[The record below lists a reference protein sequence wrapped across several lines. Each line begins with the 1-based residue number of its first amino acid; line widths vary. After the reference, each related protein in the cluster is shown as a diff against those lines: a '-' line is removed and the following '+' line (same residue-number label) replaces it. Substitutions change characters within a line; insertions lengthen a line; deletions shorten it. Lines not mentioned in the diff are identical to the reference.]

1 MRSTTPLAGVTAV
14 LALLWAG
21 QGISMT
27 SDAAG
32 WTAALDHYCER
43 TAPGLLNE
51 PANALS
57 NLGFL
62 AVAGW
67 FLVRQQRRGWVDFS
81 VIALARVAA
90 LVGLGSL
97 LFHTFSNQ
105 WSLIAD
111 LLPIAIFIYAY
122 FFLGLRRFLGL
133 STLVAGLAVGGLF
146 LLSPALEAVMR
157 PLLGASAAY
166 APGLVATF
174 GVAAAVPLLGRG
186 PAPAL
191 LVGSGAAFTV
201 ALFFRALDQP
211 ACEAWPLGTHFL
223 WHLFNAVAVCLAL
236 LAAERAGPLQAGG
249 AHAIR
254 G

>member
-1 MRSTTPLAGVTAV
+1 MPSTTCLAGFTAV
-14 LALLWAG
+14 LGFLWARE
-21 QGISMT
+21 GIAMT

-32 WTAALDHYCER
+32 WTAVLDHYCER
-43 TAPGLLNE
+43 TAPGLWNE

-57 NLGFL
+57 NIGFL
-62 AVAGW
+62 AAAGW
-67 FLVRQQRRGWVDFS
+67 VLVRQQRRGWVDIP
-81 VIALARVAA
+81 VIALALVAA

-111 LLPIAIFIYAY
+111 LLPIVIFIYAY
-122 FFLGLRRFLGL
+122 FFLILRRFLGL
-133 STLVAGLAVGGLF
+133 GTLVAGLAVGGLF
-146 LLSPALEAVMR
+146 LLSPALEAVMQ

-201 ALFFRALDQP
+201 ALVFRALDQP
-211 ACEAWPLGTHFL
+211 VCEAWPLGTHFL
-223 WHLFNAVAVCLAL
+223 WHLFNAAAVGFAL
-236 LAAERAGPLQAGG
+236 LAAERAGPLPTRRPAPTQG
-249 AHAIR
+249 
-254 G
+254 